1 MWHSLR
7 YTTHIDTTQ
16 IHKHRHMIFIHRH
29 RCRHRHRHRHR
40 YRHRHRHRHRHSKR
54 CGIASDTPHT
64 LTQHRY
70 TNTDTFSYIRIL
82 LTRERRQKCP
92 IFSGS
97 FVENDLQLRGSYES
111 SPPCTLW
118 YRSFY
123 HIYICICKHHIS
135 AAVPRNISKSYLHI
149 YLQMLY
155 VCRGLQSWSLL

>member
-1 MWHSLR
+1 MLPFCLHSRKPVEHTGISVQLCFVKLIS
-7 YTTHIDTTQ
+7 YTCTGWRRLIG
-16 IHKHRHMIFIHRH
+16 
-29 RCRHRHRHRHR
+29 
-40 YRHRHRHRHRHSKR
+40 S
-54 CGIASDTPHT
+54 
-64 LTQHRY
+64 L
-70 TNTDTFSYIRIL
+70 IL
-82 LTRERRQKCP
+82 IGQFPQKCP

-155 VCRGLQSWSLL
+155 VCSGLQSCSFSSRSKPRTLSCSIFVYFSAY